1 MGNSPSPHDADR
13 SPLRLDRQNPYLRIH
28 AVNIFVRDQ
37 DRSLEFYRDQ
47 LGFDLA
53 FDARLPSGAAGWPS
67 LGKLAES
74 SLVAIE

>member
-1 MGNSPSPHDADR
+1 MTQTGPLFAWTGRTPTSAFMLSTSLCEIRIEACNS
-13 SPLRLDRQNPYLRIH
+13 
-28 AVNIFVRDQ
+28 
-37 DRSLEFYRDQ
+37 RDQ